1 MVLPRLSVV
10 IVNHH
15 RPDLLADAL
24 RALYASERRPDEI
37 VVVETDAAEAPSLPA
52 DDGESAIP
60 VRLLVLPDN
69 PGYAAACN
77 RGAAQA
83 SGDWVLFMNADVNV
97 SPECLAAVLTE
108 ASADPGIGIATCR
121 LVRPDGNLDHAC
133 HRGIPASSI
142 RSSTRRAWIAWRPA
156 PGALATTGCRGWT
169 RPPSTTWRPARVP
182 SFSSG
187 ERRWKPSAVGTSA
200 TGSTRRTSISACA

>member
-24 RALYASERRPDEI
+24 RALYASERRPTKKI
-37 VVVETDAAEAPSLPA
+37 IVVETDATEAPPLPA
-52 DDGESAIP
+52 DEVGEPGIS

-83 SGDWVLFMNADVNV
+83 SGDWLLFMNADVNV
-97 SPECLAAVLTE
+97 SPKCLAAVLTE

-121 LVRPDGNLDHAC
+121 LVRPTAASTT
-133 HRGIPASSI
+133 PATEGSASVI
-142 RSSTRRAWIAWRPA
+142 DSPSTRRAWTAWLPFR
-156 PGALATTGCRGWT
+156 GASATTDCRGST
-169 RPPSTTWRPARVP
+169 PPPSTTWRPVQAP
-182 SFSSG
+182 SYSSG
-187 ERRWKPSAVGTSA
+187 TKR
-200 TGSTRRTSISACA
+200 